1 MKPVDMIQ
9 NNKYSNCA
17 DLDAPELFVI
27 MNDKWARENETAI
40 RSCKGVEDFNINLGW
55 FLIPDANDRLLFAM
69 KWP

>member
-9 NNKYSNCA
+9 NNKYSNCG

-27 MNDKWARENETAI
+27 MDFIWAKFNEEAI
-40 RSCKGVEDFNINLGW
+40 KNTKGVKGFNIQNGM

-69 KWP
+69 RWP